1 MSPKFKTFQVLA
13 LILCH
18 RDWDFCAFLWYKS
31 STEQKRI
38 YFLNKNLFVSYQK
51 DSSSISSQEQM
62 VRRDST

>member
-31 STEQKRI
+31 STEQKLIFFKQKSVCQLPQRQQ
-38 YFLNKNLFVSYQK
+38 FNLITRT
-51 DSSSISSQEQM
+51 DG
-62 VRRDST
+62 